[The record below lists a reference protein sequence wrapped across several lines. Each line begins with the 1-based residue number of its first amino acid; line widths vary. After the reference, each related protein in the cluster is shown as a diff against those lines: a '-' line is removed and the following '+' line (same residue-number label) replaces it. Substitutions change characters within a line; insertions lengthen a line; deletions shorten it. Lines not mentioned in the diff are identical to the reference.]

1 MTLHEWMLDNNDNL
15 LTFERFK
22 IDELQRTRI
31 SEWVVES
38 NWKIVIE
45 NYSEC
50 LHCPT
55 VHPELVQAVPIYKTG
70 WVFEPDR
77 HDGGVNAVMGVDG
90 PAGKGDVMVMP
101 TMTGEEAESV
111 FGGAMFPNMFMDITG
126 TNIVISQVVPL
137 TPTSTRVQSWYMF
150 HPDQINSPGFD
161 PTDIYAF
168 NDLVTEQDNS
178 VCVRAQH
185 GATSRAY
192 LDGGIYPEKDEFV
205 LDFNMNYLRHRDR
218 K

>member
-1 MTLHEWMLDNNDNL
+1 
-15 LTFERFK
+15 
-22 IDELQRTRI
+22 
-31 SEWVVES
+31 
-38 NWKIVIE
+38 
-45 NYSEC
+45 
-50 LHCPT
+50 
-55 VHPELVQAVPIYKTG
+55 
-70 WVFEPDR
+70 
-77 HDGGVNAVMGVDG
+77 
-90 PAGKGDVMVMP
+90 
-101 TMTGEEAESV
+101 MTGEEAESV

-205 LDFNMNYLRHRDR
+205 LDFNKNYLRHRDR
-218 K
+218 T